1 VVIRGRKVRLVPR
14 DKPVLPVLSV
24 QPARKAHKG
33 RKDLLGLKVQSVK
46 PAQAVLLAR
55 PAPSGLRGRR
65 ARLAHKAQ
73 RDPRVNAAHPDRK
86 GQLAPLVL
94 PAPPAQKAIRD
105 RRPPFASSLERT
117 A

>member
-1 VVIRGRKVRLVPR
+1 VIRGRKVRLVPR
-14 DKPVLPVLSV
+14 AKPARPVLSV

-33 RKDLLGLKVQSVK
+33 RKDLLALKVQLVK
-46 PAQAVLLAR
+46 PAQAVLVAR

-86 GQLAPLVL
+86 GRLAQPVL

>member
-14 DKPVLPVLSV
+14 DKPALLVRSV

-46 PAQAVLLAR
+46 PAKAVLLVG

-86 GQLAPLVL
+86 GQLAQLVL

-105 RRPPFASSLERT
+105 RRPLFASSLERT